1 MAGTWKALAL
11 ACATLS
17 SAALL
22 GSATAASAQEKMLL
36 GYTAVAD
43 YVGAFVAADQGLFKK
58 HGLDIELQLVSLNS
72 TLPAAVQSNSIQ
84 IEGPTP
90 SVFQQAVDGGLDHVV
105 ISGNTELDPTSKAY
119 GVVARDSAGIKTA
132 KDFEGKK
139 VGVPGIGAFLQV
151 IFRKWL
157 LDQGADAT
165 KVQFVEVSFPTMND
179 VLKAG
184 TVDAVVTG
192 EPVMARMIAAGTGQ
206 LVTNMASGLPPR
218 LPVIFFAATRSF
230 VNSHPKLPENFRAAL
245 ADARDAIAKDPDM
258 ARAAIAK
265 YTKLPAAAVAGIPMP
280 KTVPDIDAKQLQDWV
295 DIMSAQK
302 MLETKLDTA
311 KLIAK

>member
-1 MAGTWKALAL
+1 MVRSWKALAL
-11 ACATLS
+11 ACAALVGS
-17 SAALL
+17 VASAA
-22 GSATAASAQEKMLL
+22 AQEKMLL

-58 HGLDIELQLVSLNS
+58 HGLDVELQLVALNS

-90 SVFQQAVDGGLDHVV
+90 SVFLQAVDGGLDHVV

-119 GVVARDSAGIKTA
+119 GVIAREAAGIRTA

-157 LDQGADAT
+157 ADQGADAS

-206 LVTNMASGLPPR
+206 LVTNMASGLPAR
-218 LPVIFFAATRSF
+218 LPVIFFAATRAF
-230 VNSHPKLPENFRAAL
+230 VTAHPKLPENFRAAL
-245 ADARDAIAKDPDM
+245 ADARDAIDKDPEM

-265 YTKLPAAAVAGIPMP
+265 YTKLPPAAVAGIPMP
-280 KTVPDIDAKQLQDWV
+280 KTVPDITAKQLQDWV

-302 MLETKLDTA
+302 MLETKVDTS